1 MNRYTKMYAWLYAT
15 FGTTRFTI
23 DDFRMM
29 FPSPQPTKTI
39 HDLISLRYMKRIRHG
54 TYQVI
59 RPDEY
64 VRTIVADNIT
74 TQNIVLSAKKPYAYC
89 DSTAVIIW
97 TNGSYWTDFTKGF
110 KPIHIQVEKKDMP
123 YWKDFFTSHDAEFI
137 IAGEQRTAFGIT
149 YIIHQVDAITSEMK
163 DGNPVIPLE
172 KTIQFCHHNPLVY
185 QPAIEFLEKN
195 YHLGVHSP
203 DAPVAP

>member
-1 MNRYTKMYAWLYAT
+1 M
-15 FGTTRFTI
+15 
-23 DDFRMM
+23 
-29 FPSPQPTKTI
+29 
-39 HDLISLRYMKRIRHG
+39 
-54 TYQVI
+54 
-59 RPDEY
+59 
-64 VRTIVADNIT
+64 ADNIT

-110 KPIHIQVEKKDMP
+110 RPIHIQVVKKDMP
-123 YWKDFFTSHDAEFI
+123 YWKDFFTFHDAEFI

-149 YIIHQVDAITSEMK
+149 YIIHPVAAITSEMK

-185 QPAIEFLEKN
+185 QPAIQFLEKN
-195 YHLGVHSP
+195 YRLGMHSS